1 MLATVIVS
9 MQSIIL
15 HADSDDRATV
25 HDLGAAAVLVKNEE
39 MDLMPVLLT
48 LLSCF

>member
-1 MLATVIVS
+1 MPTSVDGVF
-9 MQSIIL
+9 
-15 HADSDDRATV
+15 V
-25 HDLGAAAVLVKNEE
+25 HDLGAAAARVKNEE